1 MQVRITAMSSNAPT
15 TQQTM
20 MMIRFLRLLECRGCA
35 AAAAAEGE
43 VAGAGCVGVA
53 DAAVG
58 EDGDDDNDDEEDE
71 EDGDGVAVCCETA
84 ELIIPIT
91 EAAFPMKLSR
101 ATEVEEAACA
111 IVPAALNRAKAAER
125 RR

>member
-1 MQVRITAMSSNAPT
+1 MSSNAPT

-20 MMIRFLRLLECRGCA
+20 MMIRFLRLFECCGCA
-35 AAAAAEGE
+35 AAAAAAAEEE

-58 EDGDDDNDDEEDE
+58 EDGDDDDEDE

-84 ELIIPIT
+84 ELIIPTT

-101 ATEVEEAACA
+101 ASEVEEAACA
-111 IVPAALNRAKAAER
+111 ITAAALNRAKAAEKR
-125 RR
+125 R